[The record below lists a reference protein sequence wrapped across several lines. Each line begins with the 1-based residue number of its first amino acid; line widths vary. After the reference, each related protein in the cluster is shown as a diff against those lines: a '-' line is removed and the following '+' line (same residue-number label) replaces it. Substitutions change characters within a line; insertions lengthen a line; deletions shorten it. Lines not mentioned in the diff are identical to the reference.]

1 MKEFIRKIR
10 HQIAYWLA
18 HDWIDDLE
26 YRFSAFLCEQTGGML
41 SKTNY
46 SLQTMVRYADDY
58 QERFC
63 EDCEYRK
70 YMEALEET

>member
-1 MKEFIRKIR
+1 MRELLRKIR
-10 HQIAYWLA
+10 WQLAYWLA

-26 YRFSAFLCEQTGGML
+26 YRFSVFLCEQTGGVL

-46 SLQTMVRYADDY
+46 SIQTMISYADDY
-58 QERFC
+58 QERLC

-70 YMEALEET
+70 CKEGE